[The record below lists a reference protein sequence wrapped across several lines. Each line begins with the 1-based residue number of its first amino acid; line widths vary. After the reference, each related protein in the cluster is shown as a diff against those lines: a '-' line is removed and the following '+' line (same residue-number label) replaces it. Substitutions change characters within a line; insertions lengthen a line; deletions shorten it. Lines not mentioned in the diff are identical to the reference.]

1 MEHQNLEIKIQNCQ
15 YAFQSYNH
23 LLIMIKDAMRSG
35 NFNCDIFIT
44 TMHNVDNYVTD
55 NTPIVDKYFKKYD
68 AKFNVPS
75 RQNPNKLNCAHQG
88 SGPAHRWAWLPRW
101 QMLIAPEPWPARF
114 VSFLPRPILN
124 QF

>member
-23 LLIMIKDAMRSG
+23 LIIMIKDAMRSG

-75 RQNPNKLNCAHQG
+75 RQNHNKLNCAHQG
-88 SGPAHRWAWLPRW
+88 SGPAHR
-101 QMLIAPEPWPARF
+101 
-114 VSFLPRPILN
+114 
-124 QF
+124 